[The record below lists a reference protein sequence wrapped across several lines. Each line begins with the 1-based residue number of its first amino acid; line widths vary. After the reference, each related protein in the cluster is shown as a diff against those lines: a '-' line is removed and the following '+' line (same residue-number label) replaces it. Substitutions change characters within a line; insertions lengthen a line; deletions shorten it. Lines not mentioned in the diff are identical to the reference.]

1 MTHAQPAP
9 RAKQIANAPASVRYL
24 DSQSGRE
31 LPFLILGAD
40 RQIPSAMNSHVSIG
54 TPCAGIILLT
64 PIELAQLTA
73 ALEDAPDPALPI
85 ADFGSN
91 DSVRRDFVGSIL
103 DATTIHELE
112 QHFAPIWRRLAEIP
126 FSAER
131 EARAELTILRLAY
144 SRDTEIKA
152 AFAPDSRRLV
162 EYPLLGTAAGAQRQL
177 EMLAGLDLLHR
188 RHFTRTHACEKC
200 GSARVHVYEACPG
213 CGASEL
219 KEETLVHHYRC
230 GCQEIES
237 HFTQAELLLCPKCH
251 RVLHHFGVDYGKPG
265 KTVVCAAC
273 GATNSEPSVR
283 FACLD
288 CSSVTAADDAPALD
302 WYHYALTDDGVRA
315 LHQGRLPQFD
325 IAPLLESLAHTYSP
339 REFRLLALQEL
350 RVSARF
356 NLPFSVGRF
365 TVLNLESLL
374 HEHGPIAT
382 EAGFRHVVDAVVTA
396 LRTSD
401 FVSIG
406 TKLSAVIGFP
416 GTSAKEIAVIVQR
429 IRRTIDESMT
439 SHVELGVEVA
449 EGDAIIEMLAKS

>member
-1 MTHAQPAP
+1 MQVAH
-9 RAKQIANAPASVRYL
+9 APASVRYL
-24 DSQSGRE
+24 DFQNGRE

-40 RQIPSAMNSHVSIG
+40 RQIPSGMNLHGSIG
-54 TPCAGIILLT
+54 APCAGIILLGH
-64 PIELAQLTA
+64 IEPAQLAA
-73 ALEDAPDPALPI
+73 ALEEAPDPAVPI

-91 DSVRRDFVGSIL
+91 DAVRRDFAGSRL
-103 DATTIHELE
+103 DAAVIHELE

-144 SRDTEIKA
+144 SRGTEIKA
-152 AFAPDSRRLV
+152 VFAPHSRRLV
-162 EYPLLGTAAGAQRQL
+162 EYPLLGLAAGDHRQL

-188 RHFTRTHACEKC
+188 RHFTRMHACAKC
-200 GSARVHVYEACPG
+200 GSARLHVYEACPG
-213 CGASEL
+213 CGASDL

-237 HFTQAELLLCPKCH
+237 HFTQGGLLLCPKCH
-251 RVLHHFGVDYGKPG
+251 RALRHFGVDYGKPG

-273 GATNSEPSVR
+273 GATNSDPSVR

-288 CSSVTAADDAPALD
+288 CSSVTAADDAPATD
-302 WYHYALTDDGVRA
+302 WYHYDLTDDGVRA

-325 IAPLLESLAHTYSP
+325 IATLLESRAHTYSP
-339 REFRLLALQEL
+339 REFRLLVLQEL
-350 RVSARF
+350 RVAARF

-382 EAGFRHVVDAVVTA
+382 EAGFRHVVDAVVAA

-416 GTSAKEIAVIVQR
+416 GTSA
-429 IRRTIDESMT
+429 RRSPR
-439 SHVELGVEVA
+439 SCSA
-449 EGDAIIEMLAKS
+449 FAAP